1 MRDCKEIKDRLI
13 EFIEGNLED
22 SQEKDFRKHLDECQ
36 ECRALFNRFEAVYN
50 SADESEEIEL
60 SPDFMNRLE
69 ERVEKYEDEKVS
81 LSEIWE
87 YFSGKARPAIASI
100 ALIGAIIA
108 GYFLGSGVAVRDY
121 ATADTD
127 DVTLTEYYGMDYFDL
142 STDLAVPEIYYEITS
157 EEGQNE

>member
-13 EFIEGNLED
+13 EFIDGELE
-22 SQEKDFRKHLDECQ
+22 SSLEKDFRSHLDEC
-36 ECRALFNRFEAVYN
+36 EDCRNLYARFKAVYT
-50 SADESEEIEL
+50 SAGKPEEIEL
-60 SPDFMNRLE
+60 SPDFMSRLE

-81 LSEIWE
+81 LVEIWE
-87 YFSGKARPAIASI
+87 YFTGKARPAIASL

-121 ATADTD
+121 AAANAEE
-127 DVTLTEYYGMDYFDL
+127 VTLTEYYGMDYFDL